1 MQIEMFAETRRTA
14 MMKSLGTLLVCAV
27 LLQPGTSIAGGDD
40 RLGTAGALELLIPM
54 GARGVAMGGSVMA
67 LSSGT
72 EAWFWNPACA
82 STIEGSEVSFSH
94 RQYIADIGLDRVE
107 FAHNAGGIGVLGLSA
122 TVLST
127 DDELV
132 RTTTQPEGTGET
144 WAASFVIVGVS
155 YARALT
161 DRVSLGLNGN
171 YIAEKIFNETASGVA
186 FDFGFT
192 YRPTWDGLT
201 LGVVVK
207 NYGPT
212 MKFDGPDFDRP
223 IDLDQNGNTSD
234 RDGRTQS
241 AAFELPSFIQ
251 FGMAWD
257 AWRRNNNRWQLT
269 GSFQSNNFTEDEY
282 RIGSEWAFSETF
294 FLRGGYVASS
304 LEQYMY
310 GFSAGAGLRLP
321 FGEREARIDYAW
333 ADAGVFDGNHLFT
346 LTFGF

>member
-1 MQIEMFAETRRTA
+1 MSKLIRVIVVTT
-14 MMKSLGTLLVCAV
+14 GLLMPVSA
-27 LLQPGTSIAGGDD
+27 LAGGDE

-67 LSSGT
+67 QSHGT
-72 EAWFWNPACA
+72 ESWFWNPACA
-82 STIEGSEVSFSH
+82 TSVEGSEVSFSH
-94 RQYIADIGLDRVE
+94 RQYIADIGLDRVAL
-107 FAHNAGGIGVLGLSA
+107 AHNAGALGVIGLTA

-127 DDELV
+127 TDEMV
-132 RTTTQPEGTGET
+132 RTTNQPEGTGET
-144 WAASFVIVGVS
+144 WAASFVIVGAS

-161 DRVSLGLNGN
+161 DRVSLGLNGQ
-171 YIAEKIFNETASGVA
+171 YISETIFNESAQGVA

-192 YRPTWDGLT
+192 YQPTWDGLT

-207 NYGPT
+207 NYGPS

-223 IDLDQNGNTSD
+223 IEDGDGGAGG

-241 AAFELPSFIQ
+241 ASFELPSFIQ
-251 FGMAWD
+251 FGVAWD
-257 AWRRNNNRWQLT
+257 AWTRNNQQLRLS

-282 RIGSEWAFSETF
+282 RVGSEWAFSNQL

-304 LEQYMY
+304 LDQYMY

-321 FGEREARIDYAW
+321 IGEREARFDYAW
-333 ADAGVFDGNHLFT
+333 ADAGVFEGNHLFT

>member
-1 MQIEMFAETRRTA
+1 MSRQILILMAAAALTFPAT
-14 MMKSLGTLLVCAV
+14 V
-27 LLQPGTSIAGGDD
+27 QAGGDD

-67 LSSGT
+67 QSSGT

-82 STIEGSEVSFSH
+82 SSIEGSEVSFSH
-94 RQYIADIGLDRVE
+94 RQYIADIGLDRVA
-107 FAHNAGGIGVLGLSA
+107 FAHNAGALGVLGITA

-127 DDELV
+127 TDELV

-144 WAASFVIVGVS
+144 WAASFVIVGAS

-161 DRVSLGLNGN
+161 DRVSLGLNGQ
-171 YIAEKIFNETASGVA
+171 YISETIFNESAQGVA

-192 YRPTWDGLT
+192 YKPTWDGLT

-207 NYGPT
+207 NYGPS

-223 IDLDQNGNTSD
+223 VEDGAGG

-241 AAFELPSFIQ
+241 ASFELPSFIQ
-251 FGMAWD
+251 FGVAWD
-257 AWRRNNNRWQLT
+257 AWKRNNQQLRLS

-282 RIGSEWAFSETF
+282 RVGSEWAFSNQL

-304 LEQYMY
+304 LDQYMY

-321 FGEREARIDYAW
+321 IGDREARVDYAW
-333 ADAGVFDGNHLFT
+333 ADAGVFEGNHLFT

>member
-1 MQIEMFAETRRTA
+1 MSRLIRFLFVMVA
-14 MMKSLGTLLVCAV
+14 LLF
-27 LLQPGTSIAGGDD
+27 PGIATAGGDD
-40 RLGTAGALELLIPM
+40 RLGTAGALELLIPL

-67 LSSGT
+67 QSNGS
-72 EAWFWNPACA
+72 EAWFWNPASA
-82 STIEGSEVSFSH
+82 SSIEGSEVSFSN
-94 RQYIADIGLDRVE
+94 RQYIADIGVNRVA
-107 FAHNAGGIGVLGLSA
+107 FAHNAGAVGVLGITA

-127 DDELV
+127 TDELV

-144 WAASFVIVGVS
+144 WAASFVIIGAS

-161 DRVSLGLNGN
+161 DRVSLGLNAH
-171 YIAEKIFNETASGVA
+171 YISETIFNESAQGVS

-192 YRPTWDGLT
+192 YRPTWEGLT

-223 IDLDQNGNTSD
+223 VVEGDDGGAGG

-241 AAFELPSFIQ
+241 ASFELPSFIQ
-251 FGMAWD
+251 FGVSWD
-257 AWRRNNNRWQLT
+257 AWKRNSQALRLS

-282 RIGSEWAFSETF
+282 RVGSEWAFSNQL

-304 LEQYMY
+304 LDQYMY
-310 GFSAGAGLRLP
+310 GFSAGAGVRLP
-321 FGEREARIDYAW
+321 IGEREARLDYAW
-333 ADAGVFDGNHLFT
+333 ANAGVFEGNHLFT

>member
-1 MQIEMFAETRRTA
+1 MARLMRILALTV
-14 MMKSLGTLLVCAV
+14 L
-27 LLQPGTSIAGGDD
+27 LLQPLVAQAGGDE

-67 LSSGT
+67 LSKGA
-72 EAWFWNPACA
+72 EAWFWNPAGAA
-82 STIEGSEVSFSH
+82 SVEGSEVSFSH
-94 RQYIADIGLDRVE
+94 RQYIADVGLDRVE
-107 FAHNAGGIGVLGLSA
+107 FAHNAGAIGVLGLTA

-127 DDELV
+127 NDELV
-132 RTTTQPEGTGET
+132 RTTSQPEGTGET

-161 DRVSLGLNGN
+161 DRVSLGLNGH
-171 YIAEKIFNETASGVA
+171 YLAEKIFNETASGVA

-192 YRPTWDGLT
+192 YRPTWEGVT

-207 NYGPT
+207 NYGPS
-212 MKFDGPDFDRP
+212 MKFDGPDFDQP
-223 IDLDQNGNTSD
+223 GNSSD
-234 RDGRTQS
+234 RTGRTQS
-241 AAFELPSFIQ
+241 ASFELPSFIQ
-251 FGMAWD
+251 FGVAWD
-257 AWRRNNNRWQLT
+257 AWRRDAHYWQVS

-282 RIGSEWAFSETF
+282 RIGSEWAVSNQL

-304 LEQYMY
+304 LDQYMY

-321 FGEREARIDYAW
+321 IGQREARIDYAW
-333 ADAGVFDGNHLFT
+333 ADAGVFEGNHLFT

>member
-1 MQIEMFAETRRTA
+1 MLRQLRNLVLMAVLICPVTA
-14 MMKSLGTLLVCAV
+14 M
-27 LLQPGTSIAGGDD
+27 AGGDE

-67 LSSGT
+67 QSSGT

-94 RQYIADIGLDRVE
+94 RQYIADIGLDRVA
-107 FAHNAGGIGVLGLSA
+107 FAHNAGALGVLGLSA

-127 DDELV
+127 TDELV
-132 RTTTQPEGTGET
+132 RTTTQPEGTGES
-144 WAASFVIVGVS
+144 WAASFVIVGAS

-161 DRVSLGLNGN
+161 DRVSLGVNGS
-171 YIAEKIFNETASGVA
+171 YLAETIFNESAQGVS

-192 YRPTWDGLT
+192 YRPTWDGMT

-212 MKFDGPDFDRP
+212 MKFDGPDFEHPVGGD
-223 IDLDQNGNTSD
+223 GAGD

-241 AAFELPSFIQ
+241 AEFELPSFIQ
-251 FGMAWD
+251 FGFAWD
-257 AWRRNNNRWQLT
+257 ALKRQNHYVRLT

-282 RIGSEWAFSETF
+282 RVGSEWAVSNQL

-304 LEQYMY
+304 LDQYMY

-321 FGEREARIDYAW
+321 IGEREARIDYAW
-333 ADAGVFDGNHLFT
+333 ADAGVFEGNHLFS

>member
-1 MQIEMFAETRRTA
+1 MSRRILIL
-14 MMKSLGTLLVCAV
+14 MVSLGLILPA
-27 LLQPGTSIAGGDD
+27 SARAGGDE

-67 LSSGT
+67 QSSGT

-82 STIEGSEVSFSH
+82 SSIEGSEVSFSH
-94 RQYIADIGLDRVE
+94 RQYIADIGLDRVA
-107 FAHNAGGIGVLGLSA
+107 FAHNAGALGVLGITA
-122 TVLST
+122 TVLSST
-127 DDELV
+127 DELV

-144 WAASFVIVGVS
+144 WAASFVIVGAS

-161 DRVSLGLNGN
+161 DRVSLGLNGQ
-171 YIAEKIFNETASGVA
+171 YISETIFNESAQGIA

-192 YRPTWDGLT
+192 YRPTWDNLT

-207 NYGPT
+207 NYGPS

-223 IDLDQNGNTSD
+223 IEEGDGGAGG

-241 AAFELPSFIQ
+241 ASFELPSFIQ
-251 FGMAWD
+251 FGVAWD
-257 AWRRNNNRWQLT
+257 AWKRNSQQLRLS

-282 RIGSEWAFSETF
+282 RVGSEWVISNQL

-304 LEQYMY
+304 LDQYMY
-310 GFSAGAGLRLP
+310 GFSAGAGVRLP
-321 FGEREARIDYAW
+321 IGDREARLDYAW
-333 ADAGVFDGNHLFT
+333 ADAGVFEGNHLFT

>member
-1 MQIEMFAETRRTA
+1 MLRR
-14 MMKSLGTLLVCAV
+14 LGYFTLTLV
-27 LLQPGTSIAGGDD
+27 LLSPVVALAGGDE
-40 RLGTAGALELLIPM
+40 RLGTAGAMELLIPM

-67 LSSGT
+67 QSSGI
-72 EAWFWNPACA
+72 EAWFWNPAGAA
-82 STIEGSEVSFSH
+82 SIEGSEASFSY
-94 RQYIADIGLDRVE
+94 RQYIADISVDRAS
-107 FAHNAGGIGVLGLSA
+107 FAHQAGALGVLGISA

-127 DDELV
+127 TDELV

-144 WAASFVIVGVS
+144 WAASFVIVGLS

-161 DRVSLGLNGN
+161 DRVSLGVNGN
-171 YIAEKIFNETASGVA
+171 YLSETIYNESARGLA

-192 YRPTWDGLT
+192 YRPTWDGIT

-212 MKFDGPDFDRP
+212 MRFDGPDFDRP
-223 IDLDQNGNTSD
+223 VGGDDDGGPND

-241 AAFELPSFIQ
+241 ASFELPSFIQ
-251 FGMAWD
+251 FGIAWD
-257 AWRRNNNRWQLT
+257 AWKNRNHLWRVN

-282 RIGSEWAFSETF
+282 RVGTEWAISNQL

-304 LEQYMY
+304 LDQYMY

-321 FGEREARIDYAW
+321 VGEREARVDYAW
-333 ADAGVFDGNHLFT
+333 VNAGVFEGNHLFT

>member
-1 MQIEMFAETRRTA
+1 MSKLIRILMVAA
-14 MMKSLGTLLVCAV
+14 TLLFPVSAV
-27 LLQPGTSIAGGDD
+27 AGGDE

-67 LSSGT
+67 QSSGA

-82 STIEGSEVSFSH
+82 SSIEGSEVSFSH
-94 RQYIADIGLDRVE
+94 RQYIADIGLDRVA
-107 FAHNAGGIGVLGLSA
+107 FAHNAGALGVLGLTA

-127 DDELV
+127 NDEFV
-132 RTTTQPEGTGET
+132 RTTNQPEGTGET
-144 WAASFVIVGVS
+144 WAASFVIVGAS

-161 DRVSLGLNGN
+161 DRVSLGLNGHFLS
-171 YIAEKIFNETASGVA
+171 ETIFNESAQGVA

-207 NYGPT
+207 NYGPS
-212 MKFDGPDFDRP
+212 MKFDGPGFDRP
-223 IDLDQNGNTSD
+223 VGSGDDGGAGG

-251 FGMAWD
+251 FGVAWD
-257 AWRRNNNRWQLT
+257 AWKRQNHHLQVT

-282 RIGSEWAFSETF
+282 RVGSEWAFSNQL
-294 FLRGGYVASS
+294 FLRGGYVAST
-304 LEQYMY
+304 LDQYMY

-321 FGEREARIDYAW
+321 IGEREARIDYAW
-333 ADAGVFDGNHLFT
+333 ADAGVFEGNHLFT

>member
-1 MQIEMFAETRRTA
+1 MLRQIRNLTGAVAVTILSSGVA
-14 MMKSLGTLLVCAV
+14 M
-27 LLQPGTSIAGGDD
+27 AGGDE

-54 GARGVAMGGSVMA
+54 GARGVAMGGAVMA
-67 LSSGT
+67 QSTGT
-72 EAWFWNPACA
+72 ESWFWNPACA
-82 STIEGSEVSFSH
+82 TSIEGSEISFSH
-94 RQYIADIGLDRVE
+94 RQYIADIGLDRVAL
-107 FAHNAGGIGVLGLSA
+107 AHNAGSIGVLGLSA

-127 DDELV
+127 SDELV

-161 DRVSLGLNGN
+161 DRVSLGLNGH
-171 YIAEKIFNETASGVA
+171 YLAETIFNEAAYGVA

-192 YRPTWDGLT
+192 YKPTWDGVT

-223 IDLDQNGNTSD
+223 VDPDDDGGATD

-251 FGMAWD
+251 FGVAWD
-257 AWRRNNNRWQLT
+257 AWRKNNHALSVS
-269 GSFQSNNFTEDEY
+269 GSFQSNNFSEDEY
-282 RIGSEWAFSETF
+282 RLGTEWSVSNQL
-294 FLRGGYVASS
+294 FLRGGYVAST
-304 LEQYMY
+304 LDQYMY

-321 FGEREARIDYAW
+321 IGEREARIDYAW
-333 ADAGVFDGNHLFT
+333 ADAGVFEGNHLFT

>member
-1 MQIEMFAETRRTA
+1 
-14 MMKSLGTLLVCAV
+14 MKKISRLVMPV
-27 LLQPGTSIAGGDD
+27 LLILLPALAWAGGDE

-67 LSSGT
+67 QTSGT
-72 EAWFWNPACA
+72 EAWFWNPAGA
-82 STIEGSEVSFSH
+82 ALLEGSEISFSH
-94 RQYIADIGLDRVE
+94 RQYIADIGLDRV
-107 FAHNAGGIGVLGLSA
+107 AIAYNAGAIGVLGLSA

-132 RTTTQPEGTGET
+132 RTTSQPEGTGET

-161 DRVSLGLNGN
+161 DRVAFGLNGH
-171 YIAEKIFNETASGVA
+171 YLAEKVFNETAQGVA

-192 YRPTWDGLT
+192 YRPTWNNLT

-207 NYGPT
+207 NYGPS
-212 MKFDGPDFDRP
+212 MKFDGPDFDQP
-223 IDLDQNGNTSD
+223 VDLGEDESSNRNA
-234 RDGRTQS
+234 RTQS

-251 FGMAWD
+251 FGLAWD
-257 AWRRNNNRWQLT
+257 VWNRGRQSVRVL
-269 GSFQSNNFTEDEY
+269 GAFQSNNFTQDEY
-282 RIGSEWAFSETF
+282 RFGGEWSMANQF

-304 LEQYMY
+304 LDQYMY

-321 FGEREARIDYAW
+321 IGEHEARIDYAW
-333 ADAGVFDGNHLFT
+333 ADAGVFEGNHLFT

>member
-1 MQIEMFAETRRTA
+1 MSRLIRILVVTT
-14 MMKSLGTLLVCAV
+14 GLLVPVSAV
-27 LLQPGTSIAGGDD
+27 AGGDG

-67 LSSGT
+67 QSTGT

-82 STIEGSEVSFSH
+82 TTVDGSEVSFSH
-94 RQYIADIGLDRVE
+94 RQYIADIGLDRVA
-107 FAHNAGGIGVLGLSA
+107 FAHNAGGLGVIGLTA

-127 DDELV
+127 TDEMV
-132 RTTTQPEGTGET
+132 RTTSQPEGTGET
-144 WAASFVIVGVS
+144 WAASFVIVGAS

-161 DRVSLGLNGN
+161 DRVSLGLNGQ
-171 YIAEKIFNETASGVA
+171 YISETIFNESAQGVA

-207 NYGPT
+207 NYGPS
-212 MKFDGPDFDRP
+212 MKFDGPDFDQP
-223 IDLDQNGNTSD
+223 IEDGDGAGG

-241 AAFELPSFIQ
+241 ASFELPSFIQ
-251 FGMAWD
+251 FGVAWD
-257 AWRRNNNRWQLT
+257 AWTRDNQQLRLS

-282 RIGSEWAFSETF
+282 RVGSEWAFSNQL

-304 LEQYMY
+304 LDQYMY

-321 FGEREARIDYAW
+321 IGDREARLDYAW

>member
-1 MQIEMFAETRRTA
+1 MSRLIRILMITTGLLIPVSA
-14 MMKSLGTLLVCAV
+14 M
-27 LLQPGTSIAGGDD
+27 AGGDE

-67 LSSGT
+67 QSTGT

-82 STIEGSEVSFSH
+82 ANVEGSEVSFSH
-94 RQYIADIGLDRVE
+94 RQYIADIGLDRVA
-107 FAHNAGGIGVLGLSA
+107 FAHNAGGLGIIGLTA

-127 DDELV
+127 TDELV
-132 RTTTQPEGTGET
+132 RTTSQPEGTGET
-144 WAASFVIVGVS
+144 WAASFVIVGAS

-161 DRVSLGLNGN
+161 DRVSLGMNGQ
-171 YIAEKIFNETASGVA
+171 YISETIFNESAQGVA

-207 NYGPT
+207 NYGPS
-212 MKFDGPDFDRP
+212 MKFDGPDFDQP
-223 IDLDQNGNTSD
+223 IEDGEGAGG

-241 AAFELPSFIQ
+241 ASFELPSFIQ
-251 FGMAWD
+251 FGVAWD
-257 AWRRNNNRWQLT
+257 AWTRNNQQLRLS

-282 RIGSEWAFSETF
+282 RVGSEWSISNQL

-304 LEQYMY
+304 LDQYMY

-321 FGEREARIDYAW
+321 IGDREARLDYAW

>member
-1 MQIEMFAETRRTA
+1 MLRQLRVLAFTA
-14 MMKSLGTLLVCAV
+14 AIIVPQLAV
-27 LLQPGTSIAGGDD
+27 AGGDE

-67 LSSGT
+67 QSSGT

-82 STIEGSEVSFSH
+82 ATTDGSEASFSH
-94 RQYIADIGLDRVE
+94 RQYIADIGLDRVS
-107 FAHNAGGIGVLGLSA
+107 FAHNAGGIGVLGLTA

-127 DDELV
+127 NNEMV

-161 DRVSLGLNGN
+161 DRVSLGLSGN
-171 YIAEKIFNETASGVA
+171 YLAETIFNESAQGVA

-192 YRPTWDGLT
+192 YRPTWDGIT

-212 MKFDGPDFDRP
+212 MKFDGPDFDHPVDPDEDGGAGGR
-223 IDLDQNGNTSD
+223 Q
-234 RDGRTQS
+234 GRTQS

-251 FGMAWD
+251 FGASWD
-257 AWRRNNNRWQLT
+257 AWRRDNHYVRVT

-282 RIGSEWAFSETF
+282 RVGSEWGVSNQL

-304 LEQYMY
+304 LDQYMY

-321 FGEREARIDYAW
+321 IGEREARIDYAW

>member
-1 MQIEMFAETRRTA
+1 
-14 MMKSLGTLLVCAV
+14 LLIPVSA
-27 LLQPGTSIAGGDD
+27 LAGGDE

-67 LSSGT
+67 QSTGT

-82 STIEGSEVSFSH
+82 ATVEGSEVSFSH
-94 RQYIADIGLDRVE
+94 RQYIADIGLDRVA
-107 FAHNAGGIGVLGLSA
+107 FAHNAGGLGIIGLTA

-127 DDELV
+127 ADEMV
-132 RTTTQPEGTGET
+132 RTTSQPEGTGET
-144 WAASFVIVGVS
+144 WAASFVIVGAS

-161 DRVSLGLNGN
+161 DRVSLGLNGQ
-171 YIAEKIFNETASGVA
+171 YISETIFNESAQGVA

-207 NYGPT
+207 NYGPS
-212 MKFDGPDFDRP
+212 MKFDGPDFDQP
-223 IDLDQNGNTSD
+223 IEDGEGAGG

-241 AAFELPSFIQ
+241 ASFELPSFIQ
-251 FGMAWD
+251 FGVAWD
-257 AWRRNNNRWQLT
+257 AWTRKNQQLRLS

-282 RIGSEWAFSETF
+282 RVGSEWAFSNQL

-304 LEQYMY
+304 LDQYMY

-321 FGEREARIDYAW
+321 IGDREARLDYAW

>member
-1 MQIEMFAETRRTA
+1 MFKSIRVMACALVMLTTTSVTA
-14 MMKSLGTLLVCAV
+14 T
-27 LLQPGTSIAGGDD
+27 AGDND

-54 GARGVAMGGSVMA
+54 GARGVAMGGSVM
-67 LSSGT
+67 SSSTGT
-72 EAWFWNPACA
+72 ESWFWNPACA
-82 STIEGSEVSFSH
+82 STINGSEVSFSH
-94 RQYIADIGLDRVE
+94 RQYIADIGLDRVA
-107 FAHNAGGIGVLGLSA
+107 FAHNAGNIGVLGVSA

-127 DDELV
+127 DEELV
-132 RTTTQPEGTGET
+132 RTTSQPEGTGET

-161 DRVSLGLNGN
+161 DRVSLGINGH
-171 YIAEKIFNETASGVA
+171 YLAETIFNEAAYGVA

-192 YRPTWDGLT
+192 YRPTWDGVT

-207 NYGPT
+207 NYGPS

-223 IDLDQNGNTSD
+223 VDPNDDGGASD

-251 FGMAWD
+251 FGASWE
-257 AWRRNNNRWQLT
+257 AWRHNNHALT
-269 GSFQSNNFTEDEY
+269 VSGSFQSNNFTEDEY
-282 RIGSEWAFSETF
+282 RVGSEWSVSDQL

-304 LEQYMY
+304 LDQYMY

-321 FGEREARIDYAW
+321 IGEREARIDYAW
-333 ADAGVFDGNHLFT
+333 ADAGVFEGNHLFT
-346 LTFGF
+346 LSFGF